1 MLRTLCGR
9 GGIGR
14 RARLRSVWL
23 RPCEFK
29 SRRPH
34 LMYSS
39 LTAMKKKSVA
49 VVIVSNGPGELTTW
63 VNPVVDELNKINKSL
78 CNDDKLNFILRL
90 VLVPCPNAT
99 GKEFVVANS
108 WNKFELITKSKSFW
122 KLLIKPHSFA
132 KWPKKGVVIF
142 LGGDQFWSI
151 LLAKRLGY
159 LNITYAEWVS
169 RWPQWT
175 NTIAAMN
182 AKVKDLIPKRY
193 KYKCK
198 VIGDLMADIKLNSEI
213 SLRNKEKH
221 YIALLPGSKKAKLSV
236 GIPFFLEVADHIA
249 KENQNINFIIP
260 IAPTTDKSEYLFFQ
274 SNKNP
279 IAKYYSSK
287 IKKIKNFKDSHF
299 DYVMETSKSTKI
311 YLLKQH
317 PCYEILK
324 ECDLAITTVG
334 ANTAELAAIAL
345 PMLIVLPTQHL
356 NMMNAWDGIFGVIG
370 KISFINRFLTFVIK
384 KFYFQKKKY
393 FAWPNI
399 KAKRMIVPERIGN
412 ISPKK
417 IAREVLFLIKNEVQ
431 LKSIRDNL
439 HKERGDKGAAG
450 KLAYIIFNSIKNL

>member
-1 MLRTLCGR
+1 
-9 GGIGR
+9 
-14 RARLRSVWL
+14 
-23 RPCEFK
+23 
-29 SRRPH
+29 
-34 LMYSS
+34 MYYG

-63 VNPVVDELNKINKSL
+63 VNPVVDELNKIKNSL
-78 CNDDKLNFILRL
+78 CDDDKNDFTLRL

-99 GKEFVVANS
+99 GKEFLVTNS

-132 KWPKKGVVIF
+132 NWPKKGVVIF

-159 LNITYAEWVS
+159 LNITYAEWVA
-169 RWPQWT
+169 RWPKWT
-175 NTIAAMN
+175 NEIAAMN
-182 AKVKDLIPKRY
+182 EKVKDLIPLKY

-198 VIGDLMADIKLNSEI
+198 VIGDLMADVKLDSEI
-213 SLRNKEKH
+213 SLKNKEKH
-221 YIALLPGSKKAKLSV
+221 CIALLPGSKKAKLSV

-249 KENQNINFIIP
+249 KENQNTNFIIP

-287 IKKIKNFKDSHF
+287 IKTIKKFKNSRF
-299 DYVMETSKSTKI
+299 DYVMETSKNTKI
-311 YLLKQH
+311 YLIKKH

-334 ANTAELAAIAL
+334 ANTAELAAITL
-345 PMLIVLPTQHL
+345 PMLVVLPTQHL
-356 NMMNAWDGIFGVIG
+356 NLMNAWDGIFGVIG
-370 KISFINRFLTFVIK
+370 KISFINRFLTFIIK
-384 KFYFQKKKY
+384 NFYLRKKKY
-393 FAWPNI
+393 FSWPNI
-399 KAKRMIVPERIGN
+399 KAKKMIVPERIGN

-417 IAREVLFLIKNEVQ
+417 IASEVLFLIKNKDQ

-439 HKERGDKGAAG
+439 YMERGAKGAAK
-450 KLAYIIFNSIKNL
+450 KLASIIVNTIKKL

>member
-1 MLRTLCGR
+1 MIFLRFKASPKRVLKTLCGR

-34 LMYSS
+34 LMYSG

-49 VVIVSNGPGELTTW
+49 VVIISNGPGELTTW

-78 CNDDKLNFILRL
+78 CDDDKQDFTLRL

-99 GKEFVVANS
+99 GKEFLVANS

-132 KWPKKGVVIF
+132 NWPKKGIVIF

-169 RWPQWT
+169 RWPKWT
-175 NTIAAMN
+175 NEIAAMN
-182 AKVKDLIPKRY
+182 IKVKELIPKKY

-213 SLRNKEKH
+213 SLKNKEKH

-287 IKKIKNFKDSHF
+287 IKTIKNFKDSSF
-299 DYVMETSKSTKI
+299 DYVIETSKNTKI
-311 YLLKQH
+311 YLIKKH

-334 ANTAELAAIAL
+334 ANTAELAAISSSNVSCSANSTFKYDECL
-345 PMLIVLPTQHL
+345 GWYFWS
-356 NMMNAWDGIFGVIG
+356 NWKN
-370 KISFINRFLTFVIK
+370 FI
-384 KFYFQKKKY
+384 
-393 FAWPNI
+393 
-399 KAKRMIVPERIGN
+399 
-412 ISPKK
+412 
-417 IAREVLFLIKNEVQ
+417 
-431 LKSIRDNL
+431 
-439 HKERGDKGAAG
+439 HK
-450 KLAYIIFNSIKNL
+450 

>member
-1 MLRTLCGR
+1 
-9 GGIGR
+9 
-14 RARLRSVWL
+14 
-23 RPCEFK
+23 
-29 SRRPH
+29 
-34 LMYSS
+34 MYSA

-49 VVIVSNGPGELTTW
+49 VVIISNGPGELTTW
-63 VNPVVDELNKINKSL
+63 VNPVVEELNKIKKTV
-78 CNDDKLNFILRL
+78 CDDDKHDFTLRL

-99 GKEFVVANS
+99 GKEFLVANS

-122 KLLIKPHSFA
+122 KLLINPHSFA
-132 KWPKKGVVIF
+132 NWPKKGLVIF
-142 LGGDQFWSI
+142 LGGDQFWGI

-169 RWPQWT
+169 RWPKWSDE
-175 NTIAAMN
+175 IAAMN
-182 AKVKDLIPKRY
+182 VKVKELIPKRY

-249 KENQNINFIIP
+249 EENQDINFIIP

-287 IKKIKNFKDSHF
+287 IKTIKNFKSSRF
-299 DYVMETSKSTKI
+299 DYVIETSKNTKI
-311 YLLKQH
+311 YLIKKH

-334 ANTAELAAIAL
+334 ANTAELAAISL
-345 PMLIVLPTQHL
+345 PMLVVLPTQHL

-370 KISFINRFLTFVIK
+370 KISFINRFLTFIIKNFYFKKK
-384 KFYFQKKKY
+384 KF

-399 KAKRMIVPERIGN
+399 KAKKMIVPERIGN
-412 ISPKK
+412 VSPIK
-417 IAREVLFLIKNEVQ
+417 IAKEVLSLIQNRDQ
-431 LKSIRDNL
+431 LKDIRDNL
-439 HKERGDKGAAG
+439 HKERGDKGASK
-450 KLAYIIFNSIKNL
+450 KLASMIVNSIKKL

>member
-1 MLRTLCGR
+1 
-9 GGIGR
+9 
-14 RARLRSVWL
+14 
-23 RPCEFK
+23 
-29 SRRPH
+29 
-34 LMYSS
+34 
-39 LTAMKKKSVA
+39 
-49 VVIVSNGPGELTTW
+49 
-63 VNPVVDELNKINKSL
+63 VDKLNKINQSL
-78 CNDDKLNFILRL
+78 CDNDKLDFTLRL

-99 GKEFVVANS
+99 GKEFLVANS

-132 KWPKKGVVIF
+132 DWPKKGIVIF

-169 RWPQWT
+169 RWPKWT
-175 NTIAAMN
+175 NKIAAMN
-182 AKVKDLIPKRY
+182 VRVKELIPERY

-249 KENQNINFIIP
+249 EENQNINFIIP
-260 IAPTTDKSEYLFFQ
+260 IAPTTDKSEYLLFQ
-274 SNKNP
+274 SNNNP

-287 IKKIKNFKDSHF
+287 IKTIKNFKDSYF
-299 DYVMETSKSTKI
+299 DYLIETSKNTKI
-311 YLLKQH
+311 YLIKKH

-324 ECDLAITTVG
+324 ECDLAITSVG
-334 ANTAELAAIAL
+334 ANTAELAAISL
-345 PMLIVLPTQHL
+345 PMLVVLPTQHL
-356 NMMNAWDGIFGVIG
+356 NMMNAWDGIFGIIG
-370 KISFINRFLTFVIK
+370 KISFINRFLTFIIK
-384 KFYFQKKKY
+384 NFYFQKKKV

-412 ISPKK
+412 ISTIK
-417 IAREVLFLIKNEVQ
+417 IAREVLFLIKNRDQ

-439 HKERGDKGAAG
+439 NKERGDKGAAK
-450 KLAYIIFNSIKNL
+450 KLASIIINSIKKI